1 MVRYAGYKRSSTA
14 LLAAAFVLLACISLI
29 GLDAWRTWQARV
41 IEEREAG
48 VTVTNMARALAQH
61 ADDTFKEADTVLIGL
76 LERIRYDGLQPAAVE
91 RLHRLL
97 MLRVKELP
105 QLGGIFIYDPVGRW
119 IVNSQPVTDRSLNN
133 ADRDYFIYHRDH
145 SDTGPYI
152 GMPVKSRSSGKWI
165 ATITRRINNADG
177 SFGGVVL
184 ATIEMDY
191 FQRFYDSFN
200 IGKSGAILL
209 ALNNGTMMFRR
220 PLREDSISKSMA
232 SASIY
237 RDHASRH
244 SSGVALIKSSQDG
257 VLRVNG
263 YTHLPT
269 YPMFVA
275 VALSK
280 DEVLE
285 EWRAD
290 AYMHMAGV
298 LFLVTCFVVVGHRMV
313 RQIDK
318 RAMAEIE
325 ANEARAQVEALNR
338 TLERLA
344 MQDGLTG
351 LANRRHFDGALAR
364 ELGRAIR
371 KGESLSLIMIDVD
384 HFKLYNDMYGHLSG
398 DECLRKIGQAML
410 SGERRPGDLA
420 ARYGGEEFAM
430 ILPNCDEAGALI
442 VAEQIRQ
449 EVRRQAIPHASNPDG
464 MVTISLGIG
473 SFNQARRGA
482 TTSTLVGAADQAL
495 YRAKAGGRDRVEV

>member
-1 MVRYAGYKRSSTA
+1 MAQYAGYKRSSTA
-14 LLAAAFVLLACISLI
+14 ILAAAFVLLACISLI
-29 GLDAWRTWQARV
+29 GLDAWRTWQARAV
-41 IEEREAG
+41 EERDAG
-48 VTVTNMARALAQH
+48 VAVTNMARALAQH

-76 LERIRYDGLQPAAVE
+76 LERIRHDGTGPAALE

-97 MLRVKELP
+97 MLQVKELP
-105 QLGGIFIYDPVGRW
+105 QLGGIFVYDQTGRW
-119 IVNSQPVTDRSLNN
+119 IVNSQPVIDTSLNN

-145 SDTGPYI
+145 AGPGVHI
-152 GMPVKSRSSGKWI
+152 GAPIKSRSSGKWI
-165 ATITRRINNADG
+165 ATVTRRIDNADG

-184 ATIEMDY
+184 ATVDMDY
-191 FQRFYDSFN
+191 FQRFYESFN
-200 IGKSGAILL
+200 VGKSGAILL
-209 ALNNGTMMFRR
+209 ALNDATMMFRR
-220 PLREDSISKSMA
+220 PLREDSIGKSMA

-237 RDHASRH
+237 REHASQRA
-244 SSGVALIKSSQDG
+244 SGVALIKSSQDG
-257 VLRVNG
+257 VLRING
-263 YTHLPT
+263 YTHLQT
-269 YPMFVA
+269 YPMFVS

-280 DEVLE
+280 DEVLA

-298 LFLVTCFVVVGHRMV
+298 LILVTCFVGVGQRMV

-318 RAMAEIE
+318 RAIAEGE
-325 ANEARAQVEALNR
+325 ANEARAQVEELNH

-364 ELGRAIR
+364 ELSRAMR

-398 DECLRKIGQAML
+398 DECLRKVGQSIL

-430 ILPNCDEAGALI
+430 ILPNCDEAGALV
-442 VAEQIRQ
+442 VAEYIRQ

-464 MVTISLGIG
+464 IVTISLGIG

-482 TTSTLVGAADQAL
+482 TTAGLVGAADQAL

>member
-1 MVRYAGYKRSSTA
+1 MARYKRSSTA
-14 LLAAAFVLLACISLI
+14 ILAAGFVLLACVSLI
-29 GLDAWRTWQARV
+29 GLDAWRTWQARA
-41 IEEREAG
+41 IEERDAG
-48 VTVTNMARALAQH
+48 VSVTNMAKALAQH

-76 LERIRYDGLQPAAVE
+76 LERISADGTGPAALE

-97 MLRVKELP
+97 VMRVKELP
-105 QLGGIFIYDPVGRW
+105 QLGGIFVYDQTGRW
-119 IVNSQPVTDRSLNN
+119 IVNSQPATDRSLNN

-145 SDTGPYI
+145 ADAGPYV
-152 GMPVKSRSSGKWI
+152 GVPVKSRSSGKWI
-165 ATITRRINNADG
+165 ATIARRINNADG

-191 FQRFYDSFN
+191 FQRFYASFN

-209 ALNNGTMMFRR
+209 ALNNGTMVFRR
-220 PLREDSISKSMA
+220 PLREDSIAKSIA

-237 RDHASRH
+237 RDHASQH
-244 SSGVALIKSSQDG
+244 ASGIALIKSSQDG
-257 VLRVNG
+257 VLRING
-263 YTHLPT
+263 YTHLQT

-275 VALSK
+275 VALSR

-285 EWRAD
+285 EWRTD

-298 LFLVTCFVVVGHRMV
+298 LMLVTCFAVVGQRMV

-318 RAMAEIE
+318 RAIAEDE

-364 ELGRAIR
+364 ELGRAMR

-398 DECLRKIGQAML
+398 DECLRKVGQSILA
-410 SGERRPGDLA
+410 GERRPGDLA

-430 ILPNCDEAGALI
+430 ILPNCDAAGALV
-442 VAEQIRQ
+442 VAEHIRQ
-449 EVRRQAIPHASNPDG
+449 EVRRQAIPHAASPDG
-464 MVTISLGIG
+464 IVTISLGIG
-473 SFNQARRGA
+473 SCNQARRGA
-482 TTSTLVGAADQAL
+482 TTSNLVATADQAL
-495 YRAKAGGRDRVEV
+495 YRAKAGGRDRVEVQV